1 MCNAYIHV
9 TLHIISDY
17 KGEIHM
23 AFFDGMKSNSEE
35 KEARRS
41 EEKKIKYMTMAYRE
55 AEKAYEEGDVPI
67 GCVIVSDEGK
77 VVAKSYNRRNKDGN
91 TTSHAEILAIQQ
103 ACKKLG
109 DWRLED
115 CEMYVTLEPCPMCAG
130 AILQARMK
138 KVYIGAMNSKAGCVG
153 SVINLLQMQGF
164 NHRVDVETGIMR
176 DDCSAIMSEFFEEL
190 RHGSEL

>member
-1 MCNAYIHV
+1 
-9 TLHIISDY
+9 
-17 KGEIHM
+17 M
-23 AFFDGMKSNSEE
+23 AFFDGIMSNKEE
-35 KEARRS
+35 KEAMKA
-41 EEKKIKYMTMAYRE
+41 EEKKIKYMTMAYKE

-77 VVAKSYNRRNKDGN
+77 VVAKAYNRRNKDGN
-91 TTSHAEILAIQQ
+91 TISHAEILAIQQ
-103 ACKKLG
+103 ACKKMG

-138 KVYIGAMNSKAGCVG
+138 KVYIGAMNSKAGCAG

-164 NHRVDVETGIMR
+164 NHRVEVETGLLEEDCSSIMR
-176 DDCSAIMSEFFEEL
+176 DFFEEL
-190 RHGSEL
+190 RQGSDI

>member
-1 MCNAYIHV
+1 MYV
-9 TLHIISDY
+9 SVHIISDS

-23 AFFDGMKSNSEE
+23 ALFGNKEE
-35 KEARRS
+35 KEAIKA
-41 EEKKIKYMTMAYRE
+41 EEKKKRYMLMAYKE
-55 AEKAYEEGDVPI
+55 AEKAYMEGDVPI
-67 GCVIVSDEGK
+67 GCVIVNEDGK
-77 VVAKSYNRRNKDGN
+77 VIAKAYNRRNKDGN

-103 ACKKLG
+103 ACKKEG

-153 SVINLLQMQGF
+153 SVINLLQMSGF
-164 NHRVDVETGIMR
+164 NHKVEVVKGVLE
-176 DDCSAIMSEFFEEL
+176 DECSQIMSDFFAEL
-190 RHGSEL
+190 RQGNEL